1 MKKSLL
7 SVQNNLLSEAIQNAL
22 VKKGRFCIENVSP
35 NQDGKILVLC
45 IAERVDVLLMDVTR
59 LADSTIEK
67 RLELCGKV
75 KEYLPSC
82 KTALLCDE
90 QAYPDL
96 ADRVKQAKQFGK
108 ISSFFYSAYCLNLGS
123 CITKQRKT
131 CEKTRLYLCLEQFR
145 IDRML

>member
-1 MKKSLL
+1 MKKILL

-35 NQDGKILVLC
+35 NQDGKILDLC

-96 ADRVKQAKQFGK
+96 ADRVKQAKQFPCLIPA
-108 ISSFFYSAYCLNLGS
+108 ISAASFCACASFFFVCACAM
-123 CITKQRKT
+123 R
-131 CEKTRLYLCLEQFR
+131 RYLKSLFFP
-145 IDRML
+145 

>member
-1 MKKSLL
+1 MKKILL

-35 NQDGKILVLC
+35 NQDGKILDLC

-75 KEYLPSC
+75 KEYEVEKMNDVLVELKHSDIYGD
-82 KTALLCDE
+82 TLSAFHT
-90 QAYPDL
+90 
-96 ADRVKQAKQFGK
+96 RHFGK
-108 ISSFFYSAYCLNLGS
+108 DVFL
-123 CITKQRKT
+123 TKEEAEVALKG
-131 CEKTRLYLCLEQFR
+131 EQE
-145 IDRML
+145 

>member
-1 MKKSLL
+1 MFY
-7 SVQNNLLSEAIQNAL
+7 Q
-22 VKKGRFCIENVSP
+22 
-35 NQDGKILVLC
+35 ILDLC

-90 QAYPDL
+90 QTYPDL

-108 ISSFFYSAYCLNLGS
+108 ISSFFYSSVTAD
-123 CITKQRKT
+123 
-131 CEKTRLYLCLEQFR
+131 YLAAAL
-145 IDRML
+145 DAL

>member
-1 MKKSLL
+1 MKHFFL
-7 SVQNNLLSEAIQNAL
+7 Q
-22 VKKGRFCIENVSP
+22 P
-35 NQDGKILVLC
+35 DLC

-96 ADRVKQAKQFGK
+96 ADRVKHFQYK
-108 ISSFFYSAYCLNLGS
+108 IFPSLQGHF
-123 CITKQRKT
+123 
-131 CEKTRLYLCLEQFR
+131 E
-145 IDRML
+145 

>member
-1 MKKSLL
+1 MKKILL

-35 NQDGKILVLC
+35 NQDGKILDLC

-75 KEYLPSC
+75 KEYLQAV
-82 KTALLCDE
+82 KRLCSVTNRHI
-90 QAYPDL
+90 PTL
-96 ADRVKQAKQFGK
+96 PTG
-108 ISSFFYSAYCLNLGS
+108 LNRQNNS
-123 CITKQRKT
+123 
-131 CEKTRLYLCLEQFR
+131 EK
-145 IDRML
+145 

>member
-1 MKKSLL
+1 MFHRIKT
-7 SVQNNLLSEAIQNAL
+7 
-22 VKKGRFCIENVSP
+22 
-35 NQDGKILVLC
+35 GKILDLC

-96 ADRVKQAKQFGK
+96 ADRVKLFMIHKPSHPLF
-108 ISSFFYSAYCLNLGS
+108 SLGS
-123 CITKQRKT
+123 CLAQSLLILLHEEYHGQTCKTQRQEPLRMNGISGLRSAV
-131 CEKTRLYLCLEQFR
+131 CDCSGCQVVR
-145 IDRML
+145 IHIDHIR

>member
-1 MKKSLL
+1 MFHRIKTGKFL
-7 SVQNNLLSEAIQNAL
+7 ICAL
-22 VKKGRFCIENVSP
+22 QKELMF
-35 NQDGKILVLC
+35 
-45 IAERVDVLLMDVTR
+45 LLMDVTR

-96 ADRVKQAKQFGK
+96 ADMVKQAKQFGK
-108 ISSFFYSAYCLNLGS
+108 ISSFFYSSVTAD
-123 CITKQRKT
+123 
-131 CEKTRLYLCLEQFR
+131 YLAAAL
-145 IDRML
+145 DAL

>member
-1 MKKSLL
+1 MKKILL

-35 NQDGKILVLC
+35 NQDGKILDLC

-75 KEYLPSC
+75 KEYL
-82 KTALLCDE
+82 
-90 QAYPDL
+90 

-108 ISSFFYSAYCLNLGS
+108 ISSFFYSSVTAD
-123 CITKQRKT
+123 
-131 CEKTRLYLCLEQFR
+131 YLAAAL
-145 IDRML
+145 DAL

>member
-1 MKKSLL
+1 MKKILL

-35 NQDGKILVLC
+35 NQDGKILDLC

-67 RLELCGKV
+67 RLELCG
-75 KEYLPSC
+75 YLPSC

-108 ISSFFYSAYCLNLGS
+108 ISSFFYSSVTAD
-123 CITKQRKT
+123 
-131 CEKTRLYLCLEQFR
+131 YLAAAL
-145 IDRML
+145 DAL

>member
-1 MKKSLL
+1 MKKILL

-35 NQDGKILVLC
+35 NQDGKILDLC

-96 ADRVKQAKQFGK
+96 LRFRQKLREKQHRYQNALLRLRRAVLQHRQKTSD
-108 ISSFFYSAYCLNLGS
+108 SSN
-123 CITKQRKT
+123 KK
-131 CEKTRLYLCLEQFR
+131 RLQE
-145 IDRML
+145 

>member
-1 MKKSLL
+1 MKKILL

-35 NQDGKILVLC
+35 NQDGKILDLC

-67 RLELCGKV
+67 RLELCGN
-75 KEYLPSC
+75 LPSC

-108 ISSFFYSAYCLNLGS
+108 ISSFFYSSVTAD
-123 CITKQRKT
+123 
-131 CEKTRLYLCLEQFR
+131 YLAAAL
-145 IDRML
+145 DAL

>member
-1 MKKSLL
+1 MKKILL

-35 NQDGKILVLC
+35 NQDGKILDLC

-96 ADRVKQAKQFGK
+96 ADRVKQAD
-108 ISSFFYSAYCLNLGS
+108 
-123 CITKQRKT
+123 RKSVV
-131 CEKTRLYLCLEQFR
+131 
-145 IDRML
+145 